1 MYGKRESRLDK
12 VARRNLEKAEER
24 LDAARLLLEN
34 GKYEDSINRA
44 YYSMYHSAM
53 ALLQT
58 EGVSPK
64 THKGLIGEFGKRFV
78 KTGKID
84 RRFSTMLTHAE
95 SLRESADY
103 GIEPEI
109 KSEDAEKVVKNAE
122 KFLKMTR
129 KRASD

>member
-1 MYGKRESRLDK
+1 M
-12 VARRNLEKAEER
+12 VRRNLEKAEER
-24 LDAARLLLEN
+24 LDAAQLLQEN

-64 THKGLIGEFGKRFV
+64 THRGLIGEFGKRFV
-78 KTGKID
+78 KTGKVD
-84 RRFSTMLTHAE
+84 HKFSTMLTHAE

-109 KSEDAEKVVKNAE
+109 ESEDAEKVVENAE
-122 KFLKMTR
+122 KFLEMAR
-129 KRASD
+129 KRILE